1 MVASFCIPRQFCW
14 IASIPSRWG
23 PALVFVYSMIEN
35 MPAWKA
41 AFGKSDPYS
50 EYYSEDLAIA
60 SATQD
65 GVTYPYSR
73 AMPQGFLNLGPTE
86 RSVVNVYGMYSPI
99 GQSVPP
105 VDWAGPAGVRWPC
118 TNVPQGR
125 DRPSA
130 CSIVL
135 ERLDIKFTYYP

>member
-1 MVASFCIPRQFCW
+1 
-14 IASIPSRWG
+14 
-23 PALVFVYSMIEN
+23 MIEN
-35 MPAWKA
+35 MPVWKA

-65 GVTYPYSR
+65 GVAYPYSR

-130 CSIVL
+130 YSIVL